1 MARKA
6 RKIGVGDV
14 VTLQARV
21 TGVGVVEGYITIE
34 INGQKQT
41 IPEDMSE
48 IIDVTPFDPADVYKR
63 VR

>member
-21 TGVGVVEGYITIE
+21 TGVGVVDGYITIE

-41 IPEDMSE
+41 IPEDL
-48 IIDVTPFDPADVYKR
+48 ITDVTPFDPTDVYKR

>member
-6 RKIGVGDV
+6 RKISVGDL
-14 VTLQARV
+14 VTLQVRV
-21 TGVGVVEGYITIE
+21 VGAGVLDGKITIE

-41 IPEDMSE
+41 IPEDLSE
-48 IIDVTPFDPADVYKR
+48 IIDVKPFNPAEVYRR

>member
-6 RKIGVGDV
+6 RKIGVGDL

-21 TGVGVVEGYITIE
+21 VGAGVLDGRITIE

-41 IPEDMSE
+41 IPEDLPE
-48 IIDVTPFDPADVYKR
+48 IIDVTPYDPSDVYKR

>member
-6 RKIGVGDV
+6 RKIGVGDL

-21 TGVGVVEGYITIE
+21 VGAGVLDGRITIE

-41 IPEDMSE
+41 IPEDLDE
-48 IIDVTPFDPADVYKR
+48 IIDVTPYDLSDVYKR

>member
-21 TGVGVVEGYITIE
+21 TGVGVIDGYITVE

-41 IPEDMSE
+41 IPEDLSE
-48 IIDVTPFDPADVYKR
+48 IIDVKPFNPADVYKR